1 MASTSGGKVSVILRE
16 AALEPQQLYHVHTQT
31 PQMTDVNGNVVSWYH
46 NWFLGVLHVKQ
57 LVVEGR
63 GYNRNNLPSLTGSSS
78 TKGWAITQS
87 GEIVA
92 NGTFEEK
99 SISIEAS
106 RHNEAG
112 MWRVRKTVTIKAL
125 YENGKKVDGLESFA
139 EGDYTI

>member
-1 MASTSGGKVSVILRE
+1 MASTSGGKISVVLRE
-16 AALEPQQLYHVHTQT
+16 AALEPQQLYHVQT
-31 PQMTDVNGNVVSWYH
+31 KTPHMTDASGNVTSWYC

-99 SISIEAS
+99 SVSIEAS